1 MSGFSGTGSDLRA
14 DLVPGSAHSKES
26 SDVCKISKF
35 AFELCSAHLPPAGGE
50 DHRHHSISEQLPKMW
65 ESLSPAGHLVVQ
77 PGKEGGCSGSGKAQ
91 VGGVEP
97 ALLFVEEFDSIK
109 IGWKVNK

>member
-1 MSGFSGTGSDLRA
+1 M
-14 DLVPGSAHSKES
+14 
-26 SDVCKISKF
+26 
-35 AFELCSAHLPPAGGE
+35 
-50 DHRHHSISEQLPKMW
+50 
-65 ESLSPAGHLVVQ
+65 VQ